1 MCLQKAAGLE
11 QAPSLAR
18 GGVFFVPAGTEL
30 HLTADPGS
38 GPLLVW
44 GCAVNSRVYA
54 AGVPPADQ
62 AAAEKQAAGL
72 RPAEL
77 VAAA

>member
-1 MCLQKAAGLE
+1 MFEQAAGLDS
-11 QAPSLAR
+11 APALAR
-18 GGVFFVPAGTEL
+18 GGVFLVPAGTSL
-30 HLTADPGS
+30 RLSADAGG

-54 AGVPPADQ
+54 PAVPAGAERLPADQ
-62 AAAEKQAAGL
+62 VQ
-72 RPAEL
+72 PAEL